1 MLRSLIAAAIL
12 GLLTIS
18 ASANALHLN
27 PSQSETDRNMRTF
40 GRTAI
45 PIGYFEYCK
54 RYQERCARP
63 AGGSYV
69 ELTRQRWNDIVKVN
83 SQVNRTVKP
92 LTDPEIF
99 GVEELWEY
107 PTNVGDCEDYVLQKR
122 KILNEMGYPLGSLL
136 ITVAKDAKGG
146 GHAVLTVVT
155 DRGDFILDNM
165 EASVKPW
172 QDAELYYLK
181 RQSGSNPN
189 QWESLTH
196 N

>member
-1 MLRSLIAAAIL
+1 MLRALVMT
-12 GLLTIS
+12 TIMICS
-18 ASANALHLN
+18 TMSANANAFHLN
-27 PSQSETDRNMRTF
+27 PSQTRTSLSMRTF
-40 GRTAI
+40 DQTTI

-63 AGGSYV
+63 AGGSII
-69 ELTRQRWNDIVKVN
+69 ELTQQRWNEIVNVNYQVN
-83 SQVNRTVKP
+83 STVEP

-107 PTNVGDCEDYVLQKR
+107 PTNFGDCEDYVLQKR
-122 KILNEMGYPLGSLL
+122 KTLNEMGYPLGSLL
-136 ITVAKDAKGG
+136 ITVARDAQGG

-155 DRGDFILDNM
+155 DRGDYILDNVEQNVM
-165 EASVKPW
+165 LW

-181 RQSGSNPN
+181 RQSGSDPN
-189 QWESLTH
+189 LWVSLVQ